1 MQTVKI
7 YVFIIRILGFTLIWT
22 SHYQANSFL
31 RKTIISLA
39 ATHIQLPQ
47 VRIGLL
53 FA

>member
-1 MQTVKI
+1 MQSVQI
-7 YVFIIRILGFTLIWT
+7 GVFIICIFGIALIWK
-22 SHYQANSFL
+22 SHNQANSFL
-31 RKTIISLA
+31 RKTIINLA